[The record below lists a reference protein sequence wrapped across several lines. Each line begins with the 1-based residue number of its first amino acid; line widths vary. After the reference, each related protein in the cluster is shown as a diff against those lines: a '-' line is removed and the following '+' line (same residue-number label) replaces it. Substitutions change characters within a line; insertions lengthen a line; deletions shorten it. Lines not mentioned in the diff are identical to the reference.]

1 MKIMDNGNK
10 PSVRKMAEWK
20 QRGMIVEPRSRRQ
33 GMLDIDAKNFID
45 GLGCYGE
52 VRQMVALGKR
62 PGEVARFILEE
73 RGERPGVT
81 FNSVKKYLQV
91 YRRFFVSPLEAL
103 KANVDNR
110 TEGVSSIVDRKFNG
124 LLGKIQEIEAL
135 EQKVKTQAVRIEAQ
149 VKKEEELSGL
159 ALPGIRLELLAYKE
173 LLHELVEMKMDL
185 CYPGYRRVPAR
196 VDIREQVS
204 LTKIHQLSSEDKCQL
219 VEFGRTI
226 FGLIE
231 MARTKGSSE
240 CPPEQSLPQ

>member
-1 MKIMDNGNK
+1 MDNGNR
-10 PSVRKMAEWK
+10 PSVKKMVEWK
-20 QRGMIVEPRSRRQ
+20 HRGLIVPPKSRRQ
-33 GMLDIDAKNFID
+33 GMLAIDAKNFIE

-52 VRQMVALGKR
+52 VRGMVALGKR

-91 YRRFFVSPLEAL
+91 YRRFFVSPLETL

-110 TEGVSSIVDRKFNG
+110 TEGVPSIVDRKLNG

-185 CYPGYRRVPAR
+185 GYPGYQRTPQKF
-196 VDIREQVS
+196 DLREQVR
-204 LTKIHQLSSEDKCQL
+204 LTKVHQLSSEDRSQL

-226 FGLIE
+226 YGLIE
-231 MARTKGSSE
+231 MTREKKNSQN
-240 CPPEQSLPQ
+240 PPEQSLPQ

>member
-1 MKIMDNGNK
+1 
-10 PSVRKMAEWK
+10 
-20 QRGMIVEPRSRRQ
+20 
-33 GMLDIDAKNFID
+33 ML
-45 GLGCYGE
+45 
-52 VRQMVALGKR
+52 ALGKR
-62 PGEVARFILEE
+62 PRDVAILIQKEQKE
-73 RGERPGVT
+73 PPFLS
-81 FNSVKKYLQV
+81 FNTLKKYGQV
-91 YRRFFVSPLEAL
+91 YRNFFISPLETL

-110 TEGVSSIVDRKFNG
+110 TEGVPSIVDRKLNG

-185 CYPGYRRVPAR
+185 GYPGYQRVPQK
-196 VDIREQVS
+196 VDLREQVR

-231 MARTKGSSE
+231 MARTKGNSE
-240 CPPEQSLPQ
+240 SPPEQSLPQ